1 MAPKQQA
8 TTNYSTPQGL
18 TVPNPKTIIGKRAP
32 ATSDIGYVLG
42 TLWVDRIAGNSYQL
56 VNVAAGVA
64 TWAQL
69 GGNTGDFSAVNGI
82 SVPVTIGSGAVSGT
96 VNCNGRAGSVT
107 FTTVSIAAGAS
118 LTLTLGNTSIAGA
131 STRMVWSMSGATD
144 GAALSIVSYTPSANQ
159 AVWVVTN
166 GAGATTTTAN
176 ITFDFMVFN

>member
-1 MAPKQQA
+1 MAPKEQR
-8 TTNYSTPQGL
+8 TTAYVTPQGL
-18 TVPNPKTIIGKRAP
+18 YVPNPKTIIAKRAP
-32 ATSDIGYVLG
+32 TTTDTGYEFG
-42 TLWVDRIAGNSYQL
+42 TLWVDKVAGNSYQM
-56 VNVAAGVA
+56 VMVSAGAA

-82 SVPVTIGSGAVSGT
+82 SVPVTIGSGTVSGT

-107 FTTVSIAAGAS
+107 FTNVSIAAGAS

-176 ITFDFMVFN
+176 ITFDFMVLN